1 MAIGETTQKSR
12 YVVVVQG
19 IREGAHGKIKGNG
32 LWQAQP
38 FVCTAF
44 LAGCGVGARGVQLE
58 RGE

>member
-19 IREGAHGKIKGNG
+19 IREGVHGKIKGNG

-44 LAGCGVGARGVQLE
+44 FAGYGVGARGVQSE
-58 RGE
+58 RGR